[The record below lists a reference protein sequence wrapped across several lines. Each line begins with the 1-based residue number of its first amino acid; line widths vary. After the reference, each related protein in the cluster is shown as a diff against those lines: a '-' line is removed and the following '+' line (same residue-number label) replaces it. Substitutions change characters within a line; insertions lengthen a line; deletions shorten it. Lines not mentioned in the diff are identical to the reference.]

1 MATARGP
8 TGAPLNPSGS
18 TSGAPTGAA
27 AGGARPAGY
36 RYAAPK
42 EKPIDTREMS
52 VAARLFAA
60 GPTFDFFQ
68 AVRLLEKME
77 PDRAPIGYGG
87 PATRET
93 VRFRARLSLAFP
105 PSQIYD
111 IRPPAPGHSTP
122 EMVVAF
128 FGLTG
133 PAGVLPRH
141 YSELLLRVA
150 RDTKN
155 PEKNALRDWFD
166 LFTHRMLSLFYR
178 AWEKY
183 RFYIPYERRQYE
195 QHPPDPFT
203 HCLLSL
209 SGLGLGTLRNR
220 IRVTT
225 TVDRHGHPEEEAL
238 AQVEDQAILRYSGL
252 LARRPRTAA
261 GLAAVLADY
270 FEAPVEVR
278 QFQGE
283 WLLLDAADQSQLG
296 AAGGNCQLG
305 LNLVIGERVWDV
317 EGKIRVRLGPLD
329 YEQFVEFLPYRR
341 ATPECKAFFL
351 LSHLVRLYIGPT
363 LEFDVQ
369 VLLEPDAVPECILG
383 DPNTPG
389 SRLGWNTW
397 LHSGARTACAE
408 EAVFEGREVF
418 HLDDSPAD

>member
-1 MATARGP
+1 VRA
-8 TGAPLNPSGS
+8 
-18 TSGAPTGAA
+18 GAA
-27 AGGARPAGY
+27 GTPA
-36 RYAAPK
+36 AQPNW
-42 EKPIDTREMS
+42 REMS
-52 VAARLFAA
+52 VADRLFANA
-60 GPTFDFFQ
+60 PSFDFFQ
-68 AVRLLEKME
+68 AVRLLEKLA
-77 PDRAPIGYGG
+77 PDREPVGFGG
-87 PATRET
+87 PATHET
-93 VRFRARLSLAFP
+93 VRFRARLSMAFP

-111 IRPPAPGHSTP
+111 IRAPAPGHAMP

-133 PAGVLPRH
+133 PSGVLPRH
-141 YSELLLRVA
+141 YSEILLRVA
-150 RDTKN
+150 RDARN

-166 LFTHRMLSLFYR
+166 LYTHRMLSLFYR

-195 QHPPDPFT
+195 RHPPDPFT
-203 HCLLSL
+203 HALLGL
-209 SGLGLGTLRNR
+209 SGLGLEKLRNR
-220 IRVTT
+220 VRVTHT
-225 TVDRHGHPEEEAL
+225 IHDRGHAEERPLARVDDL
-238 AQVEDQAILRYSGL
+238 AILRYSGL

-261 GLAAVLADY
+261 GLAAMLADY

-296 AAGGNCQLG
+296 VAGGNCQLG
-305 LNLVIGERVWDV
+305 FNLVIGERVWDV
-317 EGKIRVRLGPLD
+317 EGKIRIRLGPLD

-341 ATPECKAFFL
+341 AVPECKAFFL

-369 VLLEPDAVPECILG
+369 VLLQADSVPDCILG
-383 DPNTPG
+383 DPNAPG

-397 LHSGARTACAE
+397 LHCGPRTSCAE